1 MQTAIQVSLIAGAY
15 REGGT
20 AVGLAERKNDSLAPI
35 SDIQAS
41 PVHLTNRPGDIEA
54 MLYFLDTTAE
64 TNDHRPPSDLVEE
77 ESLFSVFDSVYQGSR
92 RGDLEQ
98 TAGLLYVTERM
109 LLTGPRNFPAACV
122 AQSFPKNVGPY
133 RVLSTNNKEEM
144 PSIKNSTVVI
154 FGGSSG
160 IGYGVADK
168 CLSEGAIVHISSSNA
183 TRITQA
189 VSSLKEKY
197 PAGQVTGHTCD
208 LSLPDVEQRLVKLF
222 EEIGSCDHI
231 VYTAGDALAVRP
243 LKDLDL
249 QSIQKAGHIRFDVP
263 LLVAK
268 LALSVLKPG
277 YTSSLILTGGVVGD
291 RPQPN
296 WAVIAGYSAGLY
308 GMVPGLALDMKPL
321 RVNFVSPGP
330 VKTGMFPDEVAEM
343 LAKRTTL
350 GKVGSVEEV
359 AEAYVYLMKD
369 TNATGSCVSTNSGSL
384 LM

>member
-1 MQTAIQVSLIAGAY
+1 
-15 REGGT
+15 
-20 AVGLAERKNDSLAPI
+20 
-35 SDIQAS
+35 
-41 PVHLTNRPGDIEA
+41 
-54 MLYFLDTTAE
+54 
-64 TNDHRPPSDLVEE
+64 
-77 ESLFSVFDSVYQGSR
+77 
-92 RGDLEQ
+92 
-98 TAGLLYVTERM
+98 
-109 LLTGPRNFPAACV
+109 
-122 AQSFPKNVGPY
+122 
-133 RVLSTNNKEEM
+133 M

-183 TRITQA
+183 SRITQA

-197 PAGQVTGHTCD
+197 PEGQVIGHTCD

-222 EEIGSCDHI
+222 EETGSCDHI

-249 QSIQKAGHIRFDVP
+249 QFIQKAGHIRFDVP

-268 LALSVLKPG
+268 LAL
-277 YTSSLILTGGVVGD
+277 
-291 RPQPN
+291 RPD
-296 WAVIAGYSAGLY
+296 WAVVAGYAAGLH

-330 VKTGMFPDEVAEM
+330 VKTGLFPDEVAEM
-343 LAKRTTL
+343 LAKKTTL
-350 GKVGSVEEV
+350 GKVGTVEEV